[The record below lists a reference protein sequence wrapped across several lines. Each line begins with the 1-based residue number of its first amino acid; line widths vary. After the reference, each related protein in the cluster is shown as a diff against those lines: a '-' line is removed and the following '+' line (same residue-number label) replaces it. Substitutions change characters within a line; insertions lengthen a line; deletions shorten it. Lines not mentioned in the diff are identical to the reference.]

1 MRKRTQLVGF
11 EFGYWKHAQYVAEFL
26 DNALDAIESF
36 QWKELK
42 KEDSNLK
49 FTLDQEISLENLS
62 ILQRDEGVSD
72 KLNDEAKHMLMQEI
86 GIEPSERESISE
98 SAEPAPSPEALV
110 DKKEIEVEEE
120 VKTIIRDME
129 SLTQPVEN
137 IIDKEPIV
145 IIRITEYEA
154 PHVLTGE
161 LSAKNVMSYRFEI
174 FDNGLGMAKIDLKRF
189 GKYLASSKSM
199 ELKQTRG
206 SQGFGAPSAFSD
218 AQNTTGKPVVTVSKS
233 AKQIYGTVSEF
244 FTTSKNKKR
253 YVIPPTDIETPF
265 LHGTYVKLHYLNSKY
280 VRGYSDVYIRET
292 ALLNSHIT
300 IVFIDPYNEEHIYP
314 RKVSQ
319 FPEEPTYAKPHPS
332 STNIG
337 DLQDLLGKSEN
348 LTISAFLQDNF
359 VRISY
364 NVAKEILDIAE
375 RDLQDNLNL
384 LILKDGFLRKAE
396 KRKDDIY
403 FGRIEK
409 RVYGRSNKPRDKFI
423 LYEVKSDEIEDKY
436 WKLLNEYNSYND
448 ENEKIEGRIKKKKSK
463 IEKADTKKEKK
474 KLKKDIR
481 GFRKDIDKIREQ
493 KDKIRNDFN
502 KIFKDLDSELDE
514 VKDKKKVNEYKEL
527 AEEVQ
532 LSEARPNDLTNEQF
546 NSLFLAFKSV
556 KYMSPPTDT
565 VVPVGSTVLENTL
578 IKELG
583 LRVSENLDDFG
594 IPKEEITQ
602 LKNELIKQEKK
613 KLGEKEASEEISIK
627 KEELINVNSR
637 ILSNMLLEKQD
648 LKIEGLKTSVEE
660 IIAQIDVESK
670 DEYKRVYE
678 YFVENITRKDDFAA
692 AETRD
697 PTSGK
702 GLAYVVEAVMAYSNK
717 LEVPRR
723 SRDVLSRFVNRT
735 PKLRDNADCAITKA
749 AQAVN
754 WKNYNLDTYDNN
766 LPKGPIKLLI
776 NVSGPYVHLMFKS
789 QSKNALAEDE
799 SLIKEIKYCL
809 EAIGRRLRVYLNR
822 RAKIRKKEKRAN
834 LIEQY
839 IPKFVQSLYN
849 IAEEG
854 SKYREKISK
863 EELEALM
870 RDSIRDK
877 KRLLPQPL
885 EPEEEGVP
893 EKRKEEPE
901 EKKKEEEKAG
911 EKETVDFEGEE
922 VELEN
927 LDDLTVKEL
936 KSLADR
942 EDIEMPSRAR
952 KAKIVKTIQ
961 KDLKEE
967 EEEKEEEIP
976 EEKEIVEFKGEE
988 IELENLDDLTIKELK
1003 SLGDKKDIDIP
1014 SRARKDEIINILEKN
1029 LKEKKPKKEKEEGE
1043 SEKQKETIEFKGEV
1057 IELENLDDLT
1067 VKELKILADKEDIE
1081 VPSRARKAKIVRTI
1095 QKDLKEEDEEEKEEI
1110 PEEKEIVE
1118 FKGEEI
1124 EFENLD
1130 DLTVKELRKLA
1141 DKKDI
1146 YIPYRLR
1153 KDEIIDKIT
1162 EELKREK
1169 PKEKPQI
1176 DLEKVK
1182 EAKRKLKER
1191 KQQVQ
1196 TRITDIGTEKKR
1208 KAPPTPPK
1216 GKETTTPAITTK
1228 KVMKALSED
1237 EWQTI
1242 KHLIFKLRI
1251 KDMMDARY
1259 LQIKLKELVR
1269 KDKILMEIKK
1279 GKKHWKLKE

>member
-42 KEDSNLK
+42 KEEESKLK

-62 ILQRDEGVSD
+62 IIQKEEDISD

-86 GIEPSERESISE
+86 GIEPTETKDKDEL
-98 SAEPAPSPEALV
+98 AETAPIPEALV

-120 VKTIIRDME
+120 VKTIIKDME

-233 AKQIYGTVSEF
+233 ANQIYGSVSEF

-253 YVIPPTDIETPF
+253 YIIPPTDIETPF

-300 IVFIDPYNEEHIYP
+300 LVFIDPYNEEHIYP
-314 RKVSQ
+314 RKVSK

-337 DLQDLLGKSEN
+337 DLQDLLAKSDN
-348 LTISAFLQDNF
+348 LTLSAFLQDNF

-375 RDLQDNLNL
+375 RDLQDNLNI
-384 LILKDGFLRKAE
+384 LILKNGFIRKVE
-396 KRKDDIY
+396 KKKDEIY
-403 FGRIEK
+403 FARIEK

-423 LYEVKSDEIEDKY
+423 LYKVKSENVKEKY
-436 WKLLNEYNSYND
+436 WEFLSEYNDFND
-448 ENEKIEGRIKKKKSK
+448 EVNKIESKIKGKKSK
-463 IEKADTKKEKK
+463 IEKADTKKEKR
-474 KLKKDIR
+474 KLKKEIR
-481 GFRKDIDKIREQ
+481 SFRDDIDKIRDK
-493 KDKIRNDFN
+493 KDKIRNKFN
-502 KIFKDLDSELDE
+502 NLFKELDSEIEE
-514 VKDKKKVNEYKEL
+514 VKEKKKVKEYKDL
-527 AEEVQ
+527 VEEVQ
-532 LSEARPNDLTNEQF
+532 ISEAKPNDLTNEQF

-565 VVPVGSTVLENTL
+565 VVPVGATVLENTL

-583 LRVSENLDDFG
+583 LRVSENLEDFG
-594 IPKEEITQ
+594 IPTEGITQ
-602 LKNELIKQEKK
+602 LKNELLKDKRRELKEKDDDK
-613 KLGEKEASEEISIK
+613 IPIEN
-627 KEELINVNSR
+627 EELIKVNSK
-637 ILSNMLLEKQD
+637 ILNNMLIENQENVSTEKI
-648 LKIEGLKTSVEE
+648 KNSVSE
-660 IIAQIDVESK
+660 IISDFEVESK

-678 YFVENITRKDDFAA
+678 YFVEKITRKDDFAA

-702 GLAYVVEAVMAYSNK
+702 GLAYVVEAVMAYANK

-723 SRDVLSRFVNRT
+723 SSDVLSRFVNRT

-749 AQAVN
+749 AQSVN

-799 SLIKEIKYCL
+799 SLINEIKYCL

-822 RAKIRKKEKRAN
+822 RDKIRKKEKRAN

-839 IPKFVQSLYN
+839 IPKFVKSLYS

-854 SKYREKISK
+854 SKYKEEISQD
-863 EELEALM
+863 ELEALM
-870 RDSIRDK
+870 RDSIREN
-877 KRLLPQPL
+877 KRILPQPL
-885 EPEEEGVP
+885 EPGEDIEEE
-893 EKRKEEPE
+893 EKEKP
-901 EKKKEEEKAG
+901 EKKKAQEGEVSKAKIEEKEKEAIELKGEEIELDNLDDLTVKELKSFADKEDIDLASRARKAEIIETIQEDVRGEVEEKSVEEKVKKEEKSLEIERG
-911 EKETVDFEGEE
+911 EKKRDLIQFKGEK
-922 VELEN
+922 VELGN

-936 KSLADR
+936 KSLADKK
-942 EDIEMPSRAR
+942 DISIPSRAR
-952 KAKIVKTIQ
+952 KAEIIETIQ
-961 KDLKEE
+961 KEIKGE
-967 EEEKEEEIP
+967 EEEKAEKEEVKKKKEIIS
-976 EEKEIVEFKGEE
+976 EEKETVEFQEEE
-988 IELENLDDLTIKELK
+988 IELN
-1003 SLGDKKDIDIP
+1003 
-1014 SRARKDEIINILEKN
+1014 
-1029 LKEKKPKKEKEEGE
+1029 
-1043 SEKQKETIEFKGEV
+1043 
-1057 IELENLDDLT
+1057 NLDDLT
-1067 VKELKILADKEDIE
+1067 VKELK
-1081 VPSRARKAKIVRTI
+1081 T
-1095 QKDLKEEDEEEKEEI
+1095 
-1110 PEEKEIVE
+1110 
-1118 FKGEEI
+1118 
-1124 EFENLD
+1124 
-1130 DLTVKELRKLA
+1130 LA
-1141 DKKDI
+1141 DKKEI
-1146 YIPYRLR
+1146 YIPSRLR
-1153 KDEIIDKIT
+1153 KDEIIEKIINV
-1162 EELKREK
+1162 LKEGEK
-1169 PKEKPQI
+1169 PKEEPEI
-1176 DLEKVK
+1176 DAERVR
-1182 EAKRKLKER
+1182 EAKRKLRER
-1191 KQQVQ
+1191 KKQVQ
-1196 TRITDIGTEKKR
+1196 RKITDVSVKEER

-1216 GKETTTPAITTK
+1216 GKEKGKPVLTTDK
-1228 KVMKALSED
+1228 LMNALSKD
-1237 EWQTI
+1237 DWQTI

-1279 GKKHWKLKE
+1279 GKKHWKLKG

>member
-42 KEDSNLK
+42 KEEESKLK

-62 ILQRDEGVSD
+62 IIQKEEDVSD
-72 KLNDEAKHMLMQEI
+72 KLNDEAKHMLMKEI
-86 GIEPSERESISE
+86 GIEPSV
-98 SAEPAPSPEALV
+98 AEDEEEQAETAPLPEALV

-233 AKQIYGTVSEF
+233 ANQIYGSVSEF

-253 YVIPPTDIETPF
+253 YIIPPTDIETPF

-300 IVFIDPYNEEHIYP
+300 LVFIDPYNEEHIYP
-314 RKVSQ
+314 RKVSK

-337 DLQDLLGKSEN
+337 DLQDLLAKSEN
-348 LTISAFLQDNF
+348 LTLSAFLQDNF

-375 RDLQDNLNL
+375 RDLQDNLNI
-384 LILKDGFLRKAE
+384 LILKNGFIRKVE
-396 KRKDDIY
+396 KKKDEI
-403 FGRIEK
+403 FFARIEK

-423 LYEVKSDEIEDKY
+423 LYKVKSDDVKDKY
-436 WKLLNEYNSYND
+436 WELLSEYNDFND
-448 ENEKIEGRIKKKKSK
+448 EVDKIEGKIKGKKSK
-463 IEKADTKKEKK
+463 IEKADTKKEKR
-474 KLKKDIR
+474 KLKKEIR
-481 GFRKDIDKIREQ
+481 GFRDDIDKIRDK
-493 KDKIRNDFN
+493 KDKIRNKFN
-502 KIFKDLDSELDE
+502 KLFKELDSEIEE
-514 VKDKKKVNEYKEL
+514 VKEKKKVKEYKEL
-527 AEEVQ
+527 VEEVQ
-532 LSEARPNDLTNEQF
+532 ISEAKPNDLSNEQF

-565 VVPVGSTVLENTL
+565 VVPVGPTVLENTL

-583 LRVSENLDDFG
+583 LRVSENLEDFG
-594 IPKEEITQ
+594 IPAEELTQ
-602 LKNELIKQEKK
+602 LKNELLKDKRRE
-613 KLGEKEASEEISIK
+613 LEAKDDDKISIEN
-627 KEELINVNSR
+627 EELIQVNSK
-637 ILSNMLLEKQD
+637 ILNNMLIENQENVTAEK
-648 LKIEGLKTSVEE
+648 IRNSVSE
-660 IIAQIDVESK
+660 IITDFEVESK

-678 YFVENITRKDDFAA
+678 YFVEKITRKDDFAA

-702 GLAYVVEAVMAYSNK
+702 GLAYVVEAVMAYANK

-749 AQAVN
+749 AQSVN

-799 SLIKEIKYCL
+799 SLINEIKYCL

-822 RAKIRKKEKRAN
+822 RDKIRKKEKRAN

-839 IPKFVQSLYN
+839 IPKFVKSLYS
-849 IAEEG
+849 IAEKG
-854 SKYREKISK
+854 SKYKEEISQ

-870 RDSIRDK
+870 RDSIREN

-885 EPEEEGVP
+885 EPEEELEEE
-893 EKRKEEPE
+893 EKEKL
-901 EKKKEEEKAG
+901 EKKKAQEGEVSKAKIEEKEAI
-911 EKETVDFEGEE
+911 EFKGEE
-922 VELEN
+922 IELDN

-936 KSLADR
+936 KSFADKEDIDLASRARKAEIIETIQEDIREEDEEKSVEEKIKKKEKSHEIEEGEKKRDLIQFKGEKIELENLNDLTVKELNSLADKK
-942 EDIEMPSRAR
+942 DISIPSRAR
-952 KAKIVKTIQ
+952 KAEIIETIQ
-961 KDLKEE
+961 KEIKEE
-967 EEEKEEEIP
+967 GEEKEEVK
-976 EEKEIVEFKGEE
+976 EKEEVISKEKETVEFQGEE
-988 IELENLDDLTIKELK
+988 IELN
-1003 SLGDKKDIDIP
+1003 
-1014 SRARKDEIINILEKN
+1014 
-1029 LKEKKPKKEKEEGE
+1029 
-1043 SEKQKETIEFKGEV
+1043 
-1057 IELENLDDLT
+1057 NLDDLT
-1067 VKELKILADKEDIE
+1067 VKELK
-1081 VPSRARKAKIVRTI
+1081 S
-1095 QKDLKEEDEEEKEEI
+1095 
-1110 PEEKEIVE
+1110 
-1118 FKGEEI
+1118 F
-1124 EFENLD
+1124 
-1130 DLTVKELRKLA
+1130 A

-1146 YIPYRLR
+1146 YIPSRLR
-1153 KDEIIDKIT
+1153 KDEIIEKIINV
-1162 EELKREK
+1162 LKEGEK
-1169 PKEKPQI
+1169 PKEEPEI
-1176 DLEKVK
+1176 DTERIK
-1182 EAKRKLKER
+1182 EAKRKLRER
-1191 KQQVQ
+1191 KKQVQ
-1196 TRITDIGTEKKR
+1196 RKITDVGVEKKR

-1216 GKETTTPAITTK
+1216 EKETGKPVLTTD
-1228 KVMKALSED
+1228 KVMNALSKD
-1237 EWQTI
+1237 DWQTI

-1259 LQIKLKELVR
+1259 LQIKLKDLVR
-1269 KDKILMEIKK
+1269 KDEILMEIKK
-1279 GKKHWKLKE
+1279 GKKHWKLKD